1 MSTCA
6 VCQLLDGLV
15 INLIVAEPTD
25 IPPDNCELIISP
37 DVEGNYANIG
47 FTWNGTIFIN
57 PNPPIPEEIPEEIF
71 ETITETI
78 IE

>member
-1 MSTCA
+1 MTTCA

-15 INLIVAEPTD
+15 VNIIVAEPTD
-25 IPPDNCELIISP
+25 SSPDNCKLIISP
-37 DVEGNYANIG
+37 DVEGNYAGIG

-57 PNPPIPEEIPEEIF
+57 PNPPTLEEIP

-78 IE
+78 TE